1 MWPEKD
7 GANDEGS
14 VTVHRTNR
22 HWGRRLLHGLLL
34 AFLVLTLGAAISGW
48 KTAHQLPDPPEKQ
61 LAVRLYLSETDRLVS
76 LPLEA
81 YVRGVVA
88 AEMPA
93 DFPPAALQAQA
104 IAARTYAIWRLE
116 HPSHPLPEGAQL
128 TDRPEDGQA
137 YLTDEAL
144 RKRWGGSYEQ
154 WSSRIDHAVQ
164 ATQGQILVYE
174 GAPAYALYFSNGGGQ
189 TEQSDI
195 LFGKTYPYLRSVASY
210 DADQPG
216 GRSTADFTPQQLR
229 QRLNDPTLPDDV
241 GRILATSQVIA
252 RSSAGTV
259 EQVRIGGR
267 QYTGVQIRQRLGLA
281 SADFTFGQVGESVRF
296 YVTGHGHR
304 VGLSQWG
311 ARVMAEKGAS
321 CQEILAHFYIGCSI
335 APFSSITLSKF

>member
-1 MWPEKD
+1 MP
-7 GANDEGS
+7 
-14 VTVHRTNR
+14 RTNQ
-22 HWGRRLLHGLLL
+22 HWDRRLLHGLLL

-48 KTAHQLPDPPEKQ
+48 KTIHRLPTSPEEQ
-61 LAVRLYLSETDRLVS
+61 MSVRLYLSETNRLVT

-104 IAARTYAIWRLE
+104 IAARTYAIWRLQ
-116 HPSHPLPEGAQL
+116 HPSHPLPYGAQL
-128 TDRPEDGQA
+128 TDRPEEGQA

-144 RKRWGGSYEQ
+144 RKHWGNSYDQ
-154 WSSRIDHAVQ
+154 WSSRIDQAVR

-195 LFGKTYPYLRSVASY
+195 LFGKAYPYLRSVPSY

-216 GRSTADFTPQQLR
+216 GHSTVDFTPQQLR
-229 QRLNDPTLPDDV
+229 QRLEDPTLPDDV
-241 GRILATSQVIA
+241 RGILATSQVIT
-252 RSSAGTV
+252 RSPAGTV

-267 QYTGVQIRQRLGLA
+267 QYTGVQVRQRLGLS
-281 SADFTFGQVGESVRF
+281 SADFTFGQAGERLRF
-296 YVTGHGHR
+296 YVIGHGHR

-311 ARVMAEKGAS
+311 AKVMAEKGAS
-321 CQEILAHFYIGCSI
+321 CREILSHFYIGCTL
-335 APFSSITLSKF
+335 APLSSITFSKF